1 MFRKEAIEAKR
12 QKLHGDV
19 FLVQPLSFQVLGFLI
34 LLIIS
39 FALTLLITGSY
50 ARSEGVIGHL
60 VPSNGLVKIQTAQSG
75 TLESIHVRE
84 RDIVKAG
91 QKLAAVSVSTNALD
105 GTSFADKAIAFLIKQ
120 EVELKTQITL
130 ETNQLEAETA
140 RLLSEKEALFL
151 RVDSLRAQLR
161 LQKQLGVSVED
172 NFKAVQ
178 KLLARGYISK
188 EESKRR
194 QHEWLRQKTQ
204 EQLGEQEL
212 DDAESKQKQ
221 LEIRLLQLPNQSK
234 QRVARLMAQGAE
246 LEGKKNELS
255 GQRAYAVTSSVNG
268 KILSVSMDSI
278 GRSVQAGQP
287 LLTIMPA
294 DSVLKAE
301 LFVPSRAIGFV
312 EKGQEVRLLYDAF
325 PYQYFGS
332 YKAIITDVTEI
343 ILAPGEILTPFKLT
357 EPVYRVTADIEKK
370 AIEAKDR
377 VLSLQ
382 SGMTLRANIVLE
394 RRSFLDWLLE
404 PLRAVRE
411 RA

>member
-1 MFRKEAIEAKR
+1 MFRKEAIEAKG

-19 FLVQPLSFQVLGFLI
+19 FLVQPLSFLILGFLI

-39 FALTLLITGSY
+39 FAVTLLFAGSY

-91 QKLAAVSVSTNALD
+91 QKLAAISVSTNALD
-105 GTSFADKAIAFLIKQ
+105 GASFADKAIASLIKQ
-120 EVELKTQITL
+120 EVEITTQIAL

-140 RLLSEKEALFL
+140 RLIAEQKALAL
-151 RVDSLRAQLR
+151 RVDSLQV
-161 LQKQLGVSVED
+161 QLGLQQQLGASIE
-172 NFKAVQ
+172 NNYRGVQ
-178 KLLARGYISK
+178 KLLMQGYISK

-194 QHEWLRQKTQ
+194 QQEWIKQKTQ
-204 EQLGEQEL
+204 EKLREQEL
-212 DDAESKQKQ
+212 NEVKLKQKQ
-221 LEIRLLQLPNQSK
+221 LEIRLLQLPNESK
-234 QRVARLMAQGAE
+234 QRVARLMVQQAE
-246 LEGKKNELS
+246 LEGRKTELS
-255 GQRAYAVTSSVNG
+255 GRSAYAITSSVNG
-268 KILSVSMDSI
+268 KVLSISMDSV
-278 GRSVQAGQP
+278 GRSVQAGQA
-287 LLTIMPA
+287 LLTIMPEG
-294 DSVLKAE
+294 SVLEAE
-301 LFVPSRAIGFV
+301 LFVPSRAVGFV
-312 EKGQEVRLLYDAF
+312 AKGQEVRLLYDAF

-332 YKAIITDVTEI
+332 HKATITNITET
-343 ILAPGEILTPFKLT
+343 ILSQGELLTPFKLT

-370 AIEAKDR
+370 TIEARDM

-382 SGMTLRANIVLE
+382 SGMTLKANIVLE
-394 RRSFLDWLLE
+394 RRSFIDWLLD

>member
-19 FLVQPLSFQVLGFLI
+19 FLIQPLSFLILGFLI

-39 FALTLLITGSY
+39 FALTLLFTGSY

-60 VPSNGLVKIQTAQSG
+60 VPSNGLVKIQTVQSG

-84 RDIVKAG
+84 RDVVKAG
-91 QKLAAVSVSTNALD
+91 QKLAAISVSTNALD
-105 GTSFADKAIAFLIKQ
+105 GASFADKAIASLIKQ
-120 EVELKTQITL
+120 EVELKIQITL

-151 RVDSLRAQLR
+151 RVDSLRTRLT

-178 KLLARGYISK
+178 KLLAQGYISK

-194 QHEWLRQKTQ
+194 QHEWLRQKTE
-204 EQLGEQEL
+204 EQLREQEL

-221 LEIRLLQLPNQSK
+221 LEIRLLQLPNESK
-234 QRVARLMAQGAE
+234 QRVARLMLQQAE
-246 LEGKKNELS
+246 LEGRKTELS
-255 GQRAYAVTSSVNG
+255 GRSAYAITSSVNG
-268 KILSVSMDSI
+268 KVLSISMDSI

-287 LLTIMPA
+287 LLTIMPE
-294 DSVLKAE
+294 DSVLEAE
-301 LFVPSRAIGFV
+301 LFVPSRAVGFV
-312 EKGQEVRLLYDAF
+312 AKGQEVRLLYDAF

-332 YKAIITDVTEI
+332 HKATITNITET
-343 ILAPGEILTPFKLT
+343 ILSQGELLTPFKLT

-370 AIEAKDR
+370 TIEARDM

-382 SGMTLRANIVLE
+382 SGMTLKANIVLE
-394 RRSFLDWLLE
+394 RRSFIDWLLD